1 MLSVSP
7 PTALALPFKKGLRH
21 VPPGS
26 STVRLHHSLG
36 GWKGHDCFLHFSDML
51 VALTPNGGCRGT
63 DNFGVGANS
72 RESTMRYFSA
82 AAIVAAYL

>member
-1 MLSVSP
+1 
-7 PTALALPFKKGLRH
+7 
-21 VPPGS
+21 
-26 STVRLHHSLG
+26 
-36 GWKGHDCFLHFSDML
+36 ML

-82 AAIVAAYL
+82 AAIVTAYL